1 MAFKVMNMIFMW
13 QDQLSTYY
21 CLLNDYNWQQDN
33 EDYIFIEYQINKL
46 YKLIDDAKGK
56 SDEEFNKEMQESMS
70 KIVNSTRQKREYSII
85 NLTKDLDKNE
95 FNYLCNYIKNFKMP
109 TIEEVIDRSI
119 ENNQVHYKTVLVK
132 MLSWVK

>member
-70 KIVNSTRQKREYSII
+70 KIVNSVRQKREHSII
-85 NLTKDLDKNE
+85 NLTKDLEKDE
-95 FNYLCNYIKNFKMP
+95 FNYLCNNIKNFKIP
-109 TIEEVIDRSI
+109 NIEEVINKSI
-119 ENNQVHYKTVLVK
+119 ENNQVRYKGTL
-132 MLSWVK
+132 

>member
-119 ENNQVHYKTVLVK
+119 ENNQVHYKTVLGK